1 MNVLIQL
8 SHPAHFHLYKNI
20 ARGLMEDGHQVL
32 FVIKSKDIL
41 EQLLID
47 AGLPYVNI
55 NQHAHR
61 GSKLGILWDMF
72 VREWRIIKL
81 CRKHKIDLITGSTPE
96 TAHVSW
102 LLRIHGVNSGED
114 DAAVVPA
121 FGKVTAPFIQ
131 CLVVPIPCNT
141 GSMERNT
148 VHYPGYHELAYLHP
162 NHFTPDP
169 MIVEAY
175 GIDTSKPYFVM
186 RFASLNAHHDS
197 GIKGINTEIAQR
209 LIDILEGSGLDHFE
223 SDPSQ
228 LVPFSS
234 NSSPN
239 NSTKGTSLTPSEA
252 CSLSETFV
260 NKLVPQTTT
269 DSSQLVPLDT
279 NSLTTNSTSGNK
291 PRIYIT
297 SERPL
302 EPQFEKYR
310 IKINPLDMHHVMAF
324 ASLYI
329 GDSQTMAAEAGVL
342 GVPFVRFNDFVGR
355 IGYLREL
362 EDVYELGYGIHATP
376 LTTNSS
382 IRRNDGSVQPSGV
395 EELYKRVEQLVSMPS
410 DERRAIFQSRRQK
423 MLSEKIDCAKFLTWF
438 IENYPQSAEQTRKA
452 DISFWDRFK

>member
-1 MNVLIQL
+1 MDDGHKVLI
-8 SHPAHFHLYKNI
+8 
-20 ARGLMEDGHQVL
+20 
-32 FVIKSKDIL
+32 VIKSKDIL
-41 EQLLID
+41 ETLLQN

-61 GSKLGILWDMF
+61 GSKLGILWDML
-72 VREWRIIKL
+72 VREWRIIGL
-81 CRKHKIDLITGSTPE
+81 CRKHNIDLLTGSTPE
-96 TAHVSW
+96 VAHVSW
-102 LLRIHGVNSGED
+102 LLRKFGLVIGED
-114 DAAVVPA
+114 DAAVVPMFSKIA
-121 FGKVTAPFIQ
+121 GRFVR
-131 CLVVPIPCNT
+131 CLVTPSTCDNGI
-141 GSMERNT
+141 MEAASAK
-148 VHYPGYHELAYLHP
+148 YPGYQELAYLHP

-169 MIVEAY
+169 KIVEAY

-209 LIDILEGSGLDHFE
+209 LIDILENSGSACSLSDQLVPFSSACSLSTSSGNKLVPQPPT
-223 SDPSQ
+223 DPSQ
-228 LVPFSS
+228 LVP
-234 NSSPN
+234 
-239 NSTKGTSLTPSEA
+239 
-252 CSLSETFV
+252 LS
-260 NKLVPQTTT
+260 
-269 DSSQLVPLDT
+269 T
-279 NSLTTNSTSGNK
+279 NSPTNNSTSGNK

-362 EDVYELGYGIHATP
+362 EDTYELGYGIHASVLP
-376 LTTNSS
+376 ADSP

-395 EELYKRVEQLVSMPS
+395 EELYKRVETLVSMPS
-410 DERRAIFQSRRQK
+410 AERKATFAARREK
-423 MLSEKIDCAKFLTWF
+423 MLSDKIDCAKFLTWF
-438 IENYPQSAEQTRKA
+438 IENYPQSVDAVRTA
-452 DISFWDRFK
+452 DKSFWEKFK

>member
-8 SHPAHFHLYKNI
+8 SHPAHFHLYKIVAKN
-20 ARGLMEDGHQVL
+20 LMEDGNKVL

-41 EQLLID
+41 ETLLQN

-61 GSKLGILWDMF
+61 GSKFGILWDMF

-102 LLRIHGVNSGED
+102 LLRIHGVNTGED
-114 DAAVVPA
+114 DLDVVPA
-121 FGKVTAPFIQ
+121 FKKIAGPVIQ
-131 CLVVPIPCNT
+131 CFVAPDPCDAGPVENRT
-141 GSMERNT
+141 A
-148 VHYPGYHELAYLHP
+148 HYPGYHELAYLHP

-169 MIVEAY
+169 KIVEAY

-197 GIKGINTEIAQR
+197 GIKGINTEIAER
-209 LIDILEGSGLDHFE
+209 LVKILE
-223 SDPSQ
+223 
-228 LVPFSS
+228 PF
-234 NSSPN
+234 
-239 NSTKGTSLTPSEA
+239 GT
-252 CSLSETFV
+252 
-260 NKLVPQTTT
+260 
-269 DSSQLVPLDT
+269 
-279 NSLTTNSTSGNK
+279 
-291 PRIYIT
+291 IYIT

-302 EPQFEKYR
+302 ESQFEQYR

-362 EDVYELGYGIHATP
+362 EDVYELGYGIHATQ
-376 LTTNSS
+376 LKSEEL
-382 IRRNDGSVQPSGV
+382 IRRADGSAQPSGV

-410 DERRAIFQSRRQK
+410 DERRATFQSRRQK

-438 IENYPQSAEQTRKA
+438 IENYPQSVEDVRGA
-452 DISFWDRFK
+452 DKSFWEKFK